1 MVADANGVMPAALI
15 NEADQKFLSDRLDR
29 ADFLVH
35 GRHSHANQPPSG
47 RRRRLIASRTIK
59 AIGPC
64 DEYPNALLW
73 NLPASKEAAAAMLGI
88 SR

>member
-15 NEADQKFLSDRLDR
+15 NEVDQKFLSDRLDR

-35 GRHSHANQPPSG
+35 GRHSHENQPPSG
-47 RRRRLIASRTIK
+47 RRRRLIASRTIN

-64 DEYPNALLW
+64 DGYPNALLW
-73 NLPASKEAAAAMLGI
+73 NPAGV
-88 SR
+88 